1 MSSVI
6 APAVAAPTVPRGVR
20 LGYGV
25 GSFCTAT
32 FGSVPG
38 LLLLFY
44 MTNFLAVPAWLA
56 GIVVT
61 APKVWDLLINPLV
74 GRWSDR
80 TVSRLGPR
88 RPWLLAGACTLP
100 VAFFLVFAGPPL
112 TGIPAALY
120 VGACFMVAA
129 TAYAL
134 FEVPYKAMPAEMTDD
149 YHERTSL
156 LQWRMVFVGAATAIA
171 GVAAPAIVNSQG
183 ESGTLASYRLMGVVI
198 AVVLFAAML
207 GSFFGTARAPMTGA
221 PEADT
226 GSLIK
231 QFAVV
236 RGNKAFIWLTALSCT
251 QQLAVAIMLA
261 AAPYFATYTI
271 GDPRATTTLFA
282 ALVVPMMLTMPM
294 WTWLSKRFDKRNAMI
309 MAASTFA
316 TGTALALATPIFGGW
331 YAHVMILL
339 VGTGVAGVTLLQFS
353 MLADVIAVDAA
364 TTGKRRA
371 GVFTGL
377 WTAIESGVSAFGALI
392 LGSILSIGGFL
403 SSVASQRVEQP
414 DSAVTAVLIGQTAVP
429 ALIILLSVVMT
440 LRYQLRDPKRT
451 VSPAVPDATV

>member
-1 MSSVI
+1 MI
-6 APAVAAPTVPRGVR
+6 APGVAAPTVSRGVR

-32 FGSVPG
+32 FTAVPG
-38 LLLLFY
+38 LLLLYY

-56 GIVVT
+56 GVVVT

-80 TVSRLGPR
+80 TASRLGPR

-112 TGIPAALY
+112 TGVPAALY
-120 VGACFMVAA
+120 VGACFLAAA

-156 LQWRMVFVGAATAIA
+156 LQWRMVFVGAGTAIA
-171 GVAAPAIVNSQG
+171 GIAAPAIVNSQG
-183 ESGTLASYRLMGVVI
+183 DSGTLDSYRLMGVVI
-198 AVVLFAAML
+198 AVVLLAAML
-207 GSFFGTARAPMTGA
+207 GSFLGTARAPMTGA

-226 GSLIK
+226 GSLIR

-236 RGNKAFIWLTALSCT
+236 RGNASFLWLTVLSCT

-261 AAPYFATYTI
+261 AAPYFAAYTI
-271 GDPRATTTLFA
+271 GDPKATTSLFA
-282 ALVVPMMLTMPM
+282 ALVGPMMLTMPL
-294 WTWLSKRFDKRNAMI
+294 WSWLSRRFDKRGAMI
-309 MAASTFA
+309 LAALTFA
-316 TGTALALATPIFGGW
+316 TGTALALATPLFGGW
-331 YAHVMILL
+331 YAHAMILL

-353 MLADVIAVDAA
+353 MLADVIAQDAA
-364 TTGKRRA
+364 DTGKRRA

-377 WTAIESGVSAFGALI
+377 WTAVESGVSAFGALI
-392 LGSILSIGGFL
+392 FGVILSVGGFL
-403 SSVASQRVEQP
+403 SSEPSRPVEQP
-414 DSAVTAVLIGQTAVP
+414 DSAVTAVLVGQTAVP
-429 ALIILLSVVMT
+429 ALIILLSVAMT
-440 LRYQLRDPKRT
+440 FGYRIKDPMRAAA
-451 VSPAVPDATV
+451 PAPDGSG